1 MYDDS
6 KNIFATPFLYN
17 GNAGRGNNGK
27 HMNGTASTAASRHEG
42 SRFAHHHLYTW
53 LTLKV
58 SVLGLR
64 NTGKA
69 HLWFKGHQYKAKQM
83 SCHCV
88 PATFY
93 SLWNKCS
100 SCRGAD
106 QLINWVIG
114 LLRGNCM
121 HIDSGHHRDTLRV
134 CALPLALEPRSCY
147 RISLV

>member
-1 MYDDS
+1 MILR
-6 KNIFATPFLYN
+6 IFLQ
-17 GNAGRGNNGK
+17 
-27 HMNGTASTAASRHEG
+27 
-42 SRFAHHHLYTW
+42 HHFCIMEMLAMEIMESIWMERLAQLPQGMKGQGLRTITYTHGW
-53 LTLKV
+53 QLKV